1 MLTTQETEKSEE
13 SSGSDYDDY
22 IMRKVN
28 EVSVI
33 FRPKSGADDRVLQVR
48 NMNEVF
54 IIDRAGRGEYHSL
67 NNNHIKR

>member
-1 MLTTQETEKSEE
+1 MTLTTQETDKSEG

-33 FRPKSGADDRVLQVR
+33 FRPKSGAEDRVLQVII
-48 NMNEVF
+48 MNDVSF
-54 IIDRAGRGEYHSL
+54 IERTGRGE
-67 NNNHIKR
+67 

>member
-33 FRPKSGADDRVLQVR
+33 FRPKSGAEDRVLQVR
-48 NMNEVF
+48 NMKCLSSREQ
-54 IIDRAGRGEYHSL
+54 AGV

>member
-1 MLTTQETEKSEE
+1 MLTTQETDKSEV

-33 FRPKSGADDRVLQVR
+33 FRPKSGAEDRVLQVGLSI
-48 NMNEVF
+48 EV
-54 IIDRAGRGEYHSL
+54 RVYQESRQ
-67 NNNHIKR
+67 R

>member
-1 MLTTQETEKSEE
+1 MLAIQETEKSEG

-33 FRPKSGADDRVLQVR
+33 FRPKSGAEDRVLQVGI
-48 NMNEVF
+48 E
-54 IIDRAGRGEYHSL
+54 
-67 NNNHIKR
+67 K

>member
-1 MLTTQETEKSEE
+1 MLSTQETEKSEG

-33 FRPKSGADDRVLQVR
+33 FRPKSGAEDRVLQV
-48 NMNEVF
+48 
-54 IIDRAGRGEYHSL
+54 
-67 NNNHIKR
+67 

>member
-1 MLTTQETEKSEE
+1 MMTTQETDKSEG

-33 FRPKSGADDRVLQVR
+33 FRPKSGAEDRVLQVGFR
-48 NMNEVF
+48 NSV
-54 IIDRAGRGEYHSL
+54 L
-67 NNNHIKR
+67 NYRENMQG

>member
-1 MLTTQETEKSEE
+1 MLAIQEIEKSEG

-33 FRPKSGADDRVLQVR
+33 FRPKSGAEDRVLQVR

-54 IIDRAGRGEYHSL
+54 IIDRTGRGEYHSL
-67 NNNHIKR
+67 INNHIKR